1 MASGG
6 YGFTA
11 HGRNQ
16 YGNARSDIEPRF
28 STSFPADNLRNVPL
42 NQYIKFEV
50 YCFSS
55 YIAFENT
62 TIEISTNGGSSF
74 VTAYDGSTFLAPFS
88 GRIQRPDGQR
98 IWIYIFNS
106 VLWPIQEEIIV
117 RFSGYDE
124 FNQEATKEIPVKWE

>member
-11 HGRNQ
+11 YGRNQ
-16 YGNARSDIEPRF
+16 YGNARSTVEPRF
-28 STSFPADNLRNVPL
+28 SESLPPDNLRNVPT
-42 NQYIKFEV
+42 NQILKFEV

-55 YIAFENT
+55 YIDLNNIV
-62 TIEISTNGGSSF
+62 IEISENGGSSF
-74 VTAYDGSTFLAPFS
+74 VVAYDGSSFLAPFS
-88 GRIQRPDGQR
+88 GRLQRPDGQR
-98 IWIYIFNS
+98 IWIYIVNA

-124 FNQEATKEIPVKWE
+124 FDQEATKEIPVKWE